1 MGLVVITAGNGHVRQ
16 TCPPVRD
23 KTAGTFEAENPCA
36 GLRGDADGISKA
48 FAEVAAAITSIIGK
62 LLHRNYP
69 MRLHESLP
77 RPRDFSV
84 DVGRS
89 QGGDEQLIQDRKSLL
104 PTLRTL
110 NLFYEIQRSRSP
122 NVGEVHY
129 ERC

>member
-1 MGLVVITAGNGHVRQ
+1 MRQ

-23 KTAGTFEAENPCA
+23 KAARTFEAENPRTD
-36 GLRGDADGISKA
+36 LRRDTDSISKA
-48 FAEVAAAITSIIGK
+48 FAEVAAAITSILGK

-89 QGGDEQLIQDRKSLL
+89 QGGDQQLIQDRKSLL